1 MAEDKNKKRIL
12 IVEDEK
18 PLARALGLKL
28 ENSGFTVVSV
38 YNGNDAV
45 EILKK
50 EKFDV
55 MILDLIMPLMDGFA
69 VLKELKDLK
78 IKLPII
84 AASNLAQKEDVER
97 AKTLGA
103 NYYFVKSNTSLAQI
117 IDYIK
122 KILAWSTMKKSKR
135 FFCGKTT

>member
-122 KILAWSTMKKSKR
+122 KILA
-135 FFCGKTT
+135 